1 VSACM
6 MDDSPW
12 CSPGA
17 CRTCDAARDA
27 SSRPSVESRAVL
39 AEADA
44 RGKHRGLELAL
55 GAEDPSYDSLLRRVA
70 ALARGAA
77 EVPAAAG
84 RLRQLKES
92 AYEVRAA
99 ATRLSME
106 LAELEDEEPAEGGVS
121 RERVREMAER
131 ALGEVPARSSCDGI
145 REALGVL
152 AALADGRAR
161 LA

>member
-1 VSACM
+1 M

-27 SSRPSVESRAVL
+27 ASRPSAESRAVL

-55 GAEDPSYDSLLRRVA
+55 GAEDPSYDALLRRVA
-70 ALARGAA
+70 ALAKGAA
-77 EVPAAAG
+77 EVP
-84 RLRQLKES
+84 
-92 AYEVRAA
+92 
-99 ATRLSME
+99 
-106 LAELEDEEPAEGGVS
+106 GGVS
-121 RERVREMAER
+121 RGRVREMAER
-131 ALGEVPARSSCDGI
+131 ALGEVLPNPGCSSCDGI
-145 REALGVL
+145 REALNML

>member
-1 VSACM
+1 MSACM
-6 MDDSPW
+6 TDDSPW

-27 SSRPSVESRAVL
+27 GSRPSAESRAVL

-55 GAEDPSYDSLLRRVA
+55 GAEDPSYDALLRRVA
-70 ALARGAA
+70 ALAKI
-77 EVPAAAG
+77 PAAAG

-121 RERVREMAER
+121 RDRVREMAER
-131 ALGEVPARSSCDGI
+131 ALGEVPARSSCDGV
-145 REALGVL
+145 REALSML